1 MNGRMKGDVMSTIRF
16 PLFKLLGFRIN
27 IDISLFLLAALLI
40 FNLGARYF
48 PGAVPGIDMTLAYT
62 LGAIGA
68 LGLFGSIVFHE
79 LAHAV
84 VARRFDVGVGGITLF
99 IFGGVA
105 EMTEEAPTPKAEFW
119 IAIAGPI
126 ASLLLAAAIFLIGAV
141 FDAAAGPEL
150 GALLTYLAVI
160 NAILAVFNM
169 IPAFPLDGGRILRS
183 ILWWFNGDLLKST
196 RISSTLGVLL
206 GYGFVA
212 LGAFTILQGGL
223 TGGLWYVL
231 IGFFVVMAA
240 RQSRLYTEITSS
252 LKGVPISRFLKTE
265 GMTIP
270 IGVTLKEAA
279 DAFFARHYLRRF
291 PVLDESGEFRG
302 MLSLK
307 AMLKVKKAD
316 WERTTVGSVVEAIDP
331 GAAFTLDIDALHALL
346 AMQDAGVTEMP
357 VVEGG
362 RLLGIVEQRDLI
374 NYHAVQMEFAAAG
387 GEDNKAERET
397 TA

>member
-1 MNGRMKGDVMSTIRF
+1 MSTIRF

-27 IDISLFLLAALLI
+27 IDISLFILAALLI

-48 PGAVPGIDMTLAYT
+48 PGAVPGIEMSLAYA

-68 LGLFGSIVFHE
+68 LGLFGSILFHE

-84 VARRFDVGVGGITLF
+84 IARRFKVGVGGITLF

-105 EMTEEAPTPKAEFW
+105 EMTEEARTPKAEFW

-126 ASLLLAAAIFLIGAV
+126 ASLLLAGGFFLIGGLSGP
-141 FDAAAGPEL
+141 AAGPEFA
-150 GALLTYLAVI
+150 ALVTYLAVI
-160 NAILAVFNM
+160 NVILAVFNM

-183 ILWWFNGDLLKST
+183 VLWWFNGDLLKST

-212 LGAFTILQGGL
+212 LGVYSIVQGGF
-223 TGGLWYVL
+223 TGGLWYIL

-252 LKGVPISRFLKTE
+252 LKGVPVLRFVKSD
-265 GMTIP
+265 GVTIP
-270 IGVTLKEAA
+270 IGATLQEAA
-279 DAFFARHYLRRF
+279 DNFFARHYLRRF
-291 PVLDESGEFRG
+291 PVTDETGAYRG
-302 MLSLK
+302 MLALK
-307 AMLKVKKAD
+307 AMLKVRKAA
-316 WERTTVGSVVEAIDP
+316 WPQTSVADILEPADKTALLSP
-331 GAAFTLDIDALHALL
+331 GMDALNALL
-346 AMQDAGVTEMP
+346 VMQDVGVAEMP
-357 VVEGG
+357 LLDSG
-362 RLLGIVEQRDLI
+362 RLLGIVEQRDLV
-374 NYHAVQMEFAAAG
+374 NYHDVQMEFAAAG
-387 GEDNKAERET
+387 KDEKKTERET